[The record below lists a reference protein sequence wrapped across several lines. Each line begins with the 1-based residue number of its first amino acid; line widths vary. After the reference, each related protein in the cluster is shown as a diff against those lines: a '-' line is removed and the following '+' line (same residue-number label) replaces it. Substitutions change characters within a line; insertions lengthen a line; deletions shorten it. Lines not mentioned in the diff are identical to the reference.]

1 MTMRKVQVVLQDDID
16 GSEPAQ
22 TVHFGLDGKEY
33 EIDLSAEHVAALR
46 EALEPWIAA
55 GHPASTSRIPEPRSR
70 PRRSPDTVD
79 IRRWAERNGI
89 PVATRGRISLDL
101 RSQYEAAH

>member
-1 MTMRKVQVVLQDDID
+1 MRKVQVVLQDDID

>member
-1 MTMRKVQVVLQDDID
+1 MRKVQVVLQDDID

-55 GHPASTSRIPEPRSR
+55 GHAASTSRIPEPRSR

-89 PVATRGRISLDL
+89 PVATRGRISVDL

>member
-1 MTMRKVQVVLQDDID
+1 MRKVQVVLQDDID

-89 PVATRGRISLDL
+89 PVATRGRISVDL